1 MNFKTNKI
9 RLIAKIM
16 LLVLLVT
23 SALSFVG
30 CSNKNKIDVNK
41 RFNIDDGTIN
51 FLCMRS
57 IPNVFSEYAI
67 RSHSWRSGY
76 YDEGLCIIDGNETY
90 TRPRISYNATIV
102 SSVLGDGR
110 TFYEKYINKY
120 ISMHGSYE
128 YSVKIGADFYAF
140 QGAIGEIRYEFDK
153 FKLNGEE
160 IEIYNNDE
168 LVGIVSVKTSLNM
181 SEDFYRNILDQ
192 TLFVITVDKYSNIE
206 YSSKTP
212 SNTSTKTM
220 PNLSTVELSYLSVR
234 DIRNYSDEIS
244 LTIYKSYLNGGIF
257 YLDRIIPEYR
267 EVSNE
272 ATLEFS
278 VASLGCNI
286 KMDAEFYEYRAPMG
300 KINYHFL
307 HDDEKGDY
315 IELRTQRGIVGRI
328 YYSSDCDIPQEWLI
342 DFLDENLVVIHIVK

>member
-1 MNFKTNKI
+1 MKFKTNKTK
-9 RLIAKIM
+9 LIAKII

-41 RFNIDDGTIN
+41 RFNIEDGTIN

-57 IPNVFSEYAI
+57 VPRVFPQYIERVHGWSI
-67 RSHSWRSGY
+67 THSGERFSV
-76 YDEGLCIIDGNETY
+76 LDGKETY
-90 TRPRISYNATIV
+90 TRPFISYGVTLFPYG
-102 SSVLGDGR
+102 LGDGR
-110 TFYEKYINKY
+110 NFYEKNIKPH
-120 ISMHGSYE
+120 ITGKKYE
-128 YSVKIGADFYAF
+128 YSMMIDADFYAF

-220 PNLSTVELSYLSVR
+220 PNLSTVELSYLSIR
-234 DIRNYSDEIS
+234 DIRNYSNEIS
-244 LTIYKSYLNGGIF
+244 LTTYESSLTGGIH
-257 YLDRIIPEYR
+257 YIGRVIEEYR
-267 EVSNE
+267 EVSSE
-272 ATLEFS
+272 VMLEFS
-278 VASLGCNI
+278 VASLECNV

-307 HDDEKGDY
+307 YDDEKGDY

-328 YYSSDCDIPQEWLI
+328 YYSSDGNLTQEWLI